1 MPCSPVI
8 LMQDNTYKDA
18 NLTKFNSVELDKSS
32 VFHEESICELAKPVF
47 NRFSDTQSEGLVLSL
62 VVDL

>member
-1 MPCSPVI
+1 
-8 LMQDNTYKDA
+8 MQDNTYKDA